1 MVWLAAAAPLAAQA
15 PAAGKVATAASSPSE
30 AASSPA
36 GVPAGAAVP
45 AAWPVVT
52 VGDARYLLVPASA
65 LPTADKKEKDEGVLA
80 RATAL
85 INALVP
91 LAAAVAW
98 PLASLWLAWWLLQA
112 PQVQFLLSR
121 VSRRITQLNVA
132 GLEIK
137 LSEGAAATLEDIQK
151 LIRQVPET
159 HKDWVSN
166 SHVGPQF
173 QLVVTDLKAHLTGNA
188 PAGLRYG
195 DALSSDD
202 FARFRF
208 TLHVPDVLLAHSFR
222 QLVDYIGF
230 SRGGA
235 GRIFSM
241 RTGIIGK
248 AWRSGHS
255 ECVPDDSFNEQDLI
269 EKWGMTRAEAQDTS
283 RGKKIYLAVLIQSD
297 AGLPLAVFYSD
308 ADRSALFDAR
318 HVDAVRN
325 HLMQPGLGTA
335 EAQQKIFTALA
346 DRILEF
352 CKSRK
357 LLESLEALED
367 ARIKVPQIDLYDLR
381 NA

>member
-15 PAAGKVATAASSPSE
+15 PAAGKVATAAASSPSE

-65 LPTADKKEKDEGVLA
+65 LPTADKKEKDEGA
-80 RATAL
+80 FAQATAL
-85 INALVP
+85 ISALVP

-173 QLVVTDLKAHLTGNA
+173 QLVVSDLKHLLTVR
-188 PAGLRYG
+188 GLYHG
-195 DALSSDD
+195 QPLTDKE
-202 FARFRF
+202 FGRFRF

-222 QLVDYIGF
+222 QLVDYIGDR
-230 SRGGA
+230 SGGA

-241 RTGIIGK
+241 RMGIIGK
-248 AWRSGHS
+248 AWRSGRS
-255 ECVPDDSFNEQDLI
+255 EFVPHYSFTDEDLI
-269 EKWGMTRAEAQDTS
+269 EQWGMTRAEAEGSS
-283 RGKKIYLAVLIQSD
+283 RGKNIYLAVLIESA
-297 AGLPLAVFYSD
+297 AGLPLAVLYAD
-308 ADRSALFDAR
+308 ADQSPLFSNSHVAAVQAL
-318 HVDAVRN
+318 H
-325 HLMQPGLGTA
+325 PGLGLK
-335 EAQQKIFTALA
+335 EARREIFHAFETEVLA
-346 DRILEF
+346 F
-352 CKSRK
+352 FKTRK
-357 LLESLEALED
+357 LLQSLEALED